1 MFNYAVC
8 TSDCD
13 VEFPD
18 VTVCNLNPLSLSLD
32 DYDWEGD
39 KPWKFDQYQDFVITN
54 YMRPDFQAAI
64 ESNLRKLSAEEWNR
78 LMGTYAS
85 MPTYFQVCR
94 NSSFLS
100 H

>member
-1 MFNYAVC
+1 M
-8 TSDCD
+8 
-13 VEFPD
+13 EFPD

-39 KPWKFDQYQDFVITN
+39 KPWKFDQYQDFVISN
-54 YMRPDFQAAI
+54 YGRPEFQYAI
-64 ESNLRKLSAEEWNR
+64 QATLRKLSDDEFKR

-85 MPTYFQVCR
+85 MPTYFQVKMTHYAYAYV
-94 NSSFLS
+94 SLPSQKFKLT